1 MQLKNPV
8 SSAFLNIYIHFL
20 ETVLAEN
27 QGEHYI
33 YIGH

>member
-8 SSAFLNIYIHFL
+8 SSAFFNIYIHLL
-20 ETVLAEN
+20 ETVPAEK